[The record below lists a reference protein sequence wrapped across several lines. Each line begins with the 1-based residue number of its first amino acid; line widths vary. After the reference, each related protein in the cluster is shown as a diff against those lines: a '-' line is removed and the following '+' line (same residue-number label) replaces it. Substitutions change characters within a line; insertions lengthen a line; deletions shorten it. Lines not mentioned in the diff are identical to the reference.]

1 MWLTLGVAGQRLWPI
16 EPGADRTALD
26 YNTYGRRTMWDD
38 IGIFN
43 CGYEWREAANQLMAT
58 FKTIAFPAIVWATL
72 LQTLFGIT
80 MGVTGQA
87 TSFALLAAGY
97 IIHYNPLPYSRS
109 NTNSLSFQ
117 SSFRID
123 WSEQSDKHH
132 NDSLHFHHWWNPFR

>member
-1 MWLTLGVAGQRLWPI
+1 MLLTLRLAGQRLWPV
-16 EPGADRTALD
+16 EPGASRTALD

-38 IGIFN
+38 IGVFN

-87 TSFALLAAGY
+87 TSFALLAAG
-97 IIHYNPLPYSRS
+97 
-109 NTNSLSFQ
+109 
-117 SSFRID
+117 
-123 WSEQSDKHH
+123 
-132 NDSLHFHHWWNPFR
+132 